1 MIPRLQPNMRVC
13 LVYANLGARLA
24 WPVAPAVRA
33 FINRADHEL
42 FYFWKPSNKRT
53 IFDTKNVT
61 PLFLPTLRKW
71 GRNLLISS
79 VKVSFCMSKCKTFY

>member
-1 MIPRLQPNMRVC
+1 MKAAHLRFMGGVCATLKELHMIPRLQPNMRVC

-42 FYFWKPSNKRT
+42 FYFWKPSN
-53 IFDTKNVT
+53 
-61 PLFLPTLRKW
+61 FLWK
-71 GRNLLISS
+71 ISTQKS
-79 VKVSFCMSKCKTFY
+79 GKFPEI